1 MMQMARKT
9 KLLWRGLLLA
19 LAALLVTVCGRP
31 ALAAKEGWPLI
42 FTHEKGTVTL
52 YQPQLEDFKDDRLMV
67 RAAVSVKLKTKKEP
81 VFGVVWITARALT
94 DRDTRMVTID
104 QPVVTEVKF
113 QDAKPEQLEKLKEFL
128 NEEIEDRTHTISLD
142 RILAAMEVL
151 EKERGGD
158 AGLKNDPPKIIFV
171 AHPAVLVPLDGEP
184 KLLPIKDMKLMRVAN
199 TAFLMVYDP
208 AAKTYFLKGG
218 ETWLEATDLQGPWK
232 DVKTLPAAV
241 KSLDEAIAKDNAAAG
256 KKVEAK
262 AGKMPEIIVSTEP
275 AELLATDGEPQFT
288 PITGTNLLFVSNT
301 ESNIFMDTGS
311 QDYYVLLSGRWF
323 TTKSLKDGP
332 WTYVPANKLPADFA
346 KIPEKSTKG
355 FVLANVAGTAQAKEA
370 VLDNYIPQTAAIDR
384 KKATIQVKYDGPPK
398 FEKIANTD
406 LEYATNTDKAV
417 LKEGSKYYAV
427 DQGVWYEADSPEG
440 PWQVSVSPPK
450 DVEKI
455 PASNPLYNT
464 KYVKV
469 YDSNKDTVYVGYTP
483 GYTGSYTS
491 QDGTTVYGTGY
502 QYPSYS
508 SDSAYIPSPSTY
520 GYSTTYDPYEAS
532 WAPQPSYYT
541 PWAWLGAGLATAA
554 VTGLR
559 WAAWN
564 NWWDHRY
571 PGAGFYGNNW
581 WGPAGY
587 RWNNVNINHNYI
599 NHRVYNPGGRWAG
612 YYPGW
617 KPGDRPGYQPGQRP
631 IAPGARPTPYQTR
644 TNIYNRPGNEQRLA
658 SIGAKPGA
666 LPATGIKPGAPG
678 AGVRPGAPGAGARPG
693 APGAGIK
700 PGAPGAGL
708 KPGAGQIAKPR
719 PQPRPAGPKQNNVYG
734 DKQGNV
740 YRRGADGQWQQRQ
753 GNQWSKP
760 EGPKTAA
767 KRPQTGYKPETRLPQ
782 TRPQTRPGTDYG
794 QLNREFQARQRGEM
808 RTQQFQRQQFQ
819 TRPSGGYSGGGYRG
833 GGGMPA
839 GGGYR
844 GGGGGGMRGGGGR
857 GGRR

>member
-1 MMQMARKT
+1 MVKRT
-9 KLLWRGLLLA
+9 KLLCRGLLLT
-19 LAALLVTVCGRP
+19 LAAFLILAGSRP

-81 VFGVVWITARALT
+81 AFGVVWITARALT

-104 QPVVTEVKF
+104 QPKVTEVKF
-113 QDAKPEQLEKLKEFL
+113 QDAKPEQLDKLKEFL

-142 RILAAMEVL
+142 RILAAMDLL
-151 EKERGGD
+151 EKERTGD
-158 AGLKNDPPKIIFV
+158 SGLKNDPPKIIFV
-171 AHPAVLVPLDGEP
+171 PHPAVLVPLDGEP
-184 KLLPIKDMKLMRVAN
+184 KLLPIKDLRLMRVAN

-208 AAKTYFLKGG
+208 AAKTYYLKGG
-218 ETWLEATDLQGPWK
+218 EVWLSATDIKGPWK
-232 DVKTLPAAV
+232 DVKPLPEAL
-241 KSLDEAIAKDNAAAG
+241 KSLDEAIAKDSSAAG

-262 AGKMPEIIVSTEP
+262 AGKMPEIVVITEP
-275 AELLATDGEPQFT
+275 AELLATDGEPQYT

-311 QDYYVLLSGRWF
+311 QEYYVLLSGRWF
-323 TTKSLKDGP
+323 TTKSLKEGP
-332 WTYVPANKLPADFA
+332 WTFVPANKLPADFA

-384 KKATIQVKYDGPPK
+384 KKATTQVKYDGAPK

-406 LEYATNTDKAV
+406 LEYAKNTDKAV
-417 LKEGSKYYAV
+417 LKEGTKYYAC

-440 PWQVSVSPPK
+440 PWRVSVSPPK

-469 YDSNKDTVYVGYTP
+469 YDSNQDTAYVGYTP
-483 GYTGSYTS
+483 GYTGSYNE
-491 QDGTTVYGTGY
+491 DGTTVYGTGY

-508 SDSAYIPSPSTY
+508 SDTAYIPSPSTY
-520 GYSTTYDPYEAS
+520 GYATTYDPYEAS
-532 WAPQPSYYT
+532 WAPQPSYYS
-541 PWAWLGAGLATAA
+541 PWSWLGAGLATAA
-554 VTGLR
+554 VAGVS

-571 PGAGFYGNNW
+571 PGAGFYGGNW
-581 WGPAGY
+581 WGANGY

-599 NHRVYNPGGRWAG
+599 NNRVYNPGGRWAG
-612 YYPGW
+612 SYPGW

-631 IAPGARPTPYQTR
+631 GAPGVRPTPYQTR
-644 TNIYNRPGNEQRLA
+644 PNIYNRPGNEQRL
-658 SIGAKPGA
+658 SSVGARPGT
-666 LPATGIKPGAPG
+666 LPA
-678 AGVRPGAPGAGARPG
+678 AGVRPGAPGAGLKPGTPGAGVRPG
-693 APGAGIK
+693 AG
-700 PGAPGAGL
+700 
-708 KPGAGQIAKPR
+708 PGAGQIVKPKA
-719 PQPRPAGPKQNNVYG
+719 QPRPAGPKQNNVFG

-753 GNQWSKP
+753 GNQWSRP

-767 KRPQTGYKPETRLPQ
+767 KRPQTGYRPETRLPQ
-782 TRPQTRPGTDYG
+782 TRPQTRPSVDHS

-808 RTQQFQRQQFQ
+808 RTQQFQRQQQFQ
-819 TRPSGGYSGGGYRG
+819 ARPSGGYSRPSGGGGFSGGGGGYRG
-833 GGGMPA
+833 GGGFQ
-839 GGGYR
+839 
-844 GGGGGGMRGGGGR
+844 GGGGGMRGGGGGGGGRGGR